1 MFDTRI
7 EICAYSQE
15 RDEYNERTDELVPI
29 AVCFAQRTEAGGREN
44 LFASRILHENEIAYT
59 IRWRPG
65 IRPSQYVRVDGQI
78 FNITSVH
85 EEGRRRYLHLKV
97 RKTDSGDA
105 ESQG

>member
-15 RDEYNERTDELVPI
+15 RDDYNERVDELVPI

-65 IRPSQYVRVDGQI
+65 IRPSQMIRVDDQVMK
-78 FNITSVH
+78 ITSVH
-85 EEGRRRYLHLKV
+85 EEGRRKFLHLKV
-97 RKTDSGDA
+97 KKTDADDSII
-105 ESQG
+105 